1 MFPYR
6 AGVYDLVV
14 IINVLEHCMDA
25 LQVLQNAHDAV
36 KPGTGILVIH
46 DRYSDHLWRDF
57 FSPPP
62 PPSSSPSHPPHSASS
77 SGGDGG
83 HNAATSAVVL
93 KRRRGETPA
102 KKNGDPFWD
111 VGHPLNLLQ
120 APFLRLFEQYSVLWE
135 KEGGGG
141 RGARVF
147 HYIGRKKEEGGV
159 RRSSDGRSGGAGQ
172 RRGGGPG
179 VGSERGVVEQGPGD
193 RDVPRGDRRADV
205 VAVKEGGEREFF
217 FQQERGGGVS
227 ERNQERVSETT
238 ARHDRRRQKILANF
252 ELPRVHCIILILIQ
266 GTLHDS
272 NKIFVF

>member
-135 KEGGGG
+135 REGGGG

-159 RRSSDGRSGGAGQ
+159 RRST
-172 RRGGGPG
+172 PL
-179 VGSERGVVEQGPGD
+179 
-193 RDVPRGDRRADV
+193 
-205 VAVKEGGEREFF
+205 
-217 FQQERGGGVS
+217 QQNSR
-227 ERNQERVSETT
+227 
-238 ARHDRRRQKILANF
+238 I
-252 ELPRVHCIILILIQ
+252 
-266 GTLHDS
+266 
-272 NKIFVF
+272 